1 MKAKQLKKL
10 KKQYRVTHRSPQQ
23 TPYIKQLQAYRQEYD
38 AFPAIKYLINNALEN
53 DRLMQR
59 GLLPQPLPLMQLPD
73 DIQDQVFKYV
83 NDHYPAH
90 DPKGDKLW
98 QQLSAYLPKLDKSL
112 RNFRDYLEDQYGMWS
127 YTNTAFISALSE
139 FLNNAPVLEV
149 MAGNGYLSKGLR
161 EKRPAQV
168 IYTTDSQA
176 WIKENETGKHPVTDI
191 EKLDAIE
198 AVQKYGNQV
207 DYVIMSWAPDKGDS
221 DWQLL
226 QFIRQHYPQLKLLVI
241 GEKNGATNSKT
252 FWQEARLSQTGL
264 EKVNAN
270 LKSFDLIDEQVYLVK

>member
-10 KKQYRVTHRSPQQ
+10 KKQYRASHHSPKQ
-23 TPYIKQLQAYRQEYD
+23 TPYIKQLEQYQQEYD

-53 DRLMQR
+53 DRLIQR

-83 NDHYPAH
+83 NDQYPAH
-90 DPKGDKLW
+90 DPQGDQLW
-98 QQLSAYLPKLDKSL
+98 QRLSADLPKLDKLL
-112 RNFRDYLEDQYGMWS
+112 RDFRDYLEDRYGMWS
-127 YTNTAFISALSE
+127 YTNTAFISALSD
-139 FLNNAPVLEV
+139 FLDNAPVLEV

-161 EKRPAQV
+161 QKRPAQV
-168 IYTTDSQA
+168 IYTTDNQA
-176 WIKENETGKHPVTDI
+176 WIKENETGKHPVTTI
-191 EKLDAIE
+191 EKLDAIS
-198 AVQKYGNQV
+198 AVEKYGQQV
-207 DYVIMSWAPDKGDS
+207 DYVIMSWAPDKGES

-226 QFIRQHYPQLKLLVI
+226 QFIRQHYPKLKLLVI

-252 FWQEARLSQTGL
+252 FWKQAQLSQDGL

-270 LKSFDLIDEQVYLVK
+270 LKSFDLIDEQVYLAQ